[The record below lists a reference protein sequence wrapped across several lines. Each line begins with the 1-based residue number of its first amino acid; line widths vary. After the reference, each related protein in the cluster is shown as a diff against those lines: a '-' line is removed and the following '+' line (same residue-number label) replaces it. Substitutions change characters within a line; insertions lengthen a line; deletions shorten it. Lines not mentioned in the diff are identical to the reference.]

1 MRYTVPAISLTLA
14 VLGGCAS
21 KPKEV
26 ASVYV
31 GAWAEIV
38 SSQPANPVDGRQ
50 AIERFGDG
58 RFKLVF
64 YKSYASRQPCTGQWS
79 VNEAEHLYRLRFA
92 TIACFGDISNKP
104 SIGEELTFEILS
116 VESNRLRFKAA
127 GSSLLALWQ
136 ARLEGGI
143 E

>member
-1 MRYTVPAISLTLA
+1 MRHTVLAITLTLA
-14 VLGGCAS
+14 VLGGCAG
-21 KPKEV
+21 KPQEA
-26 ASVYV
+26 ASGYV

-64 YKSYASRQPCTGQWS
+64 FKSYASRPPCTGQWS
-79 VNEAEHLYRLRFA
+79 VNEAEHRYRITFA
-92 TIACFGDISNKP
+92 SVACFGDISNKP
-104 SIGEELTFEILS
+104 TIGEELTFEILS
-116 VESNRLRFKAA
+116 VEPNRLRFKTA

>member
-1 MRYTVPAISLTLA
+1 MRHTVLAISLALA

-21 KPKEV
+21 KPKE
-26 ASVYV
+26 APSVYV
-31 GAWAEIV
+31 GTWVEIV

-50 AIERFGDG
+50 AIERFWDG

-64 YKSYASRQPCTGQWS
+64 FKSYASRQPCTGQWS
-79 VNEAEHLYRLRFA
+79 VNEAEHLYRLTFA
-92 TIACFGDISNKP
+92 TVACFGDISNKP
-104 SIGEELTFEILS
+104 TIGEELTFEILS
-116 VESNRLRFKAA
+116 AEPNRLRFKTA
-127 GSSLLALWQ
+127 GSSLLVLWQ